1 MKKRI
6 AGILI
11 IALAVMLLSPAGQ
24 MDRVYAT
31 EQDQPKKMNKEL
43 KNSQQETGNLKPSG
57 KVNVKNVGISRYAQ
71 SVTAYK
77 ESFGNQLEGE
87 SKALYDR
94 MVQQY
99 VTGQSTED
107 RNCTKCSRCL
117 QL

>member
-1 MKKRI
+1 M
-6 AGILI
+6 
-11 IALAVMLLSPAGQ
+11 
-24 MDRVYAT
+24 
-31 EQDQPKKMNKEL
+31 
-43 KNSQQETGNLKPSG
+43 TGNLKPSG

-99 VTGQSTED
+99 VNGQ
-107 RNCTKCSRCL
+107 
-117 QL
+117 

>member
-1 MKKRI
+1 
-6 AGILI
+6 
-11 IALAVMLLSPAGQ
+11 

-31 EQDQPKKMNKEL
+31 EQGQPKKMNKEL
-43 KNSQQETGNLKPSG
+43 KNSQQESHQKEVTGNLKPSG

>member
-1 MKKRI
+1 
-6 AGILI
+6 
-11 IALAVMLLSPAGQ
+11 

-43 KNSQQETGNLKPSG
+43 KNSQQESHQKEVTGNLKPSG

-94 MVQQY
+94 MVQQC